1 MAGKDVLDCLL
12 LLGCEAGLT
21 PQCPVVPALPQGGYD
36 LLLDLLCRGMGK
48 GVKHSLYAPGQL
60 DGLVAAEGGARRSPL
75 GIAGWVDN
83 RQEGLVRGPLLVGEM
98 PQALRGLGAGV
109 VLAQGELRGDCKA
122 HGVQYSIG
130 SIKCKSG
137 GGFQQPTAASRFTG
151 VQRSASVGT
160 RWNPP
165 PTLSFI
171 GLYCE

>member
-12 LLGCEAGLT
+12 VLGCEAGLT

-60 DGLVAAEGGARRSPL
+60 DGLVAAEGEARRSLL

-83 RQEGLVRGPLLVGEM
+83 RQEGLVRGPLLVGKVA
-98 PQALRGLGAGV
+98 QALRGLGAGV